1 MSERICLYLVLP
13 NYLAQWYA
21 HECRE
26 IEFRDKDIVPSG
38 NYKPLDPV
46 TIPRG
51 SQESRILQVFL
62 RKRPEDAKDPENPNI
77 ALVIPYYQNKDPF
90 YYNYLGKFG
99 REKLTETI
107 RNRFLVQLWDELHTF
122 KNALSRQDNAIFAY
136 MEAHGIECNETNWNA
151 LAKIYQRQR
160 GVYYQTK
167 SRKKVKKSL

>member
-26 IEFRDKDIVPSG
+26 IEFRDKEIVPLG
-38 NYKPLDPV
+38 EYKPLEPV

-62 RKRPEDAKDPENPNI
+62 RKRPEDATDPENPNI

-90 YYNYLGKFG
+90 YYNYLGKYG
-99 REKLTETI
+99 REKLTDAI
-107 RNRFLVQLWDELHTF
+107 RTRFHLQLWEELHTF
-122 KNALSRQDNAIFAY
+122 KNALSRQDHAIFAY

-151 LAKIYQRQR
+151 IAKIYQRLR
-160 GVYYQTK
+160 NVYYV
-167 SRKKVKKSL
+167 RKTRKIPKKSL